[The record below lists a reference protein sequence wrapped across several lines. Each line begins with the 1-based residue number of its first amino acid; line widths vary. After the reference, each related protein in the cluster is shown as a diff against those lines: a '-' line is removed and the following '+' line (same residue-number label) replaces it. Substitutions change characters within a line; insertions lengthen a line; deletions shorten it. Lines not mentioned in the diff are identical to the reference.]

1 MGEVVVEVEVLEMD
15 FVVIAEVEG
24 SLVREEEGGS
34 LVSLLEWDL
43 ERKVRP
49 SRVLRLG
56 FVGGESMLMFRGG

>member
-1 MGEVVVEVEVLEMD
+1 MVEVEVLEMD

-24 SLVREEEGGS
+24 SLVREEGGS

>member
-24 SLVREEEGGS
+24 SFVREEEGGS

-56 FVGGESMLMFRGG
+56 FGGCESIFVL

>member
-24 SLVREEEGGS
+24 SLVREEGGS